1 MDCPAPFSPE
11 LSPVPA
17 VLERRQQ
24 ATPLVPVPPQVPLPA
39 QTASSHPENRE
50 TYRAAARHRQLSGA
64 VYGPAGGRGGV
75 WGVGSGARDP
85 PRRPYRNRS
94 SCSRGWPG
102 SPTAAP
108 AARSFMRTSRR
119 PAPSNTE
126 TGGRCSEAV
135 VGLQSSS
142 SCIAVR
148 IELEL
153 ETAKLVCWLT
163 K

>member
-17 VLERRQQ
+17 VQERRQQ
-24 ATPLVPVPPQVPLPA
+24 ATPLVPVPPPS
-39 QTASSHPENRE
+39 QTAPSHPENRE
-50 TYRAAARHRQLSGA
+50 TYRAAARHHQLSGA

-75 WGVGSGARDP
+75 WGAGSGARVQPRP
-85 PRRPYRNRS
+85 PCRNRC

-108 AARSFMRTSRR
+108 AARSSMRTSRR
-119 PAPSNTE
+119 PALSNTE
-126 TGGRCSEAV
+126 TGGRCSQAV
-135 VGLQSSS
+135 VGLQSSR